1 MGDGEH
7 AVHSHMTNTRL
18 TDVEVLEKRYPVRL
32 VRFGIRKGSGGP
44 GRYTGGDGMIRQV
57 QALRPLEVSLVT
69 SRRTSSPF
77 GLEQGSAGAP
87 GENWR
92 VDLDGSSH
100 RLESSVQ
107 LMLQAGDSILIL
119 TPGGGGFGQALLPP
133 G

>member
-1 MGDGEH
+1 
-7 AVHSHMTNTRL
+7 MTNTRL

-32 VRFGIRKGSGGP
+32 VRFGIRKGSGGI
-44 GRYTGGDGMIRQV
+44 GQYTGGEGMIRQV

-69 SRRTSSPF
+69 SRRNSSPF
-77 GLEQGSAGAP
+77 GLEQGGAGAP

-92 VDLDGSSH
+92 VDLVGNSH
-100 RLESSVQ
+100 RLESSAQ
-107 LMLQAGDSILIL
+107 LMLQAGESILIL